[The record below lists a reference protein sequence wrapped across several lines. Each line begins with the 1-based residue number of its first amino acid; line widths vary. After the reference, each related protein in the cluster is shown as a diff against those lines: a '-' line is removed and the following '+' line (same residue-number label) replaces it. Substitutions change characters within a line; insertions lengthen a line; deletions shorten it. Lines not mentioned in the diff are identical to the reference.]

1 MIKRVRVVSCLALWA
16 LLPPLA
22 GAGEAACA
30 TAHPEATAACI
41 EILEVGGNAVD
52 AAVAA
57 SAALAVVE
65 PTGSGLGGGGFW
77 LVHRAAENHNLFVDG
92 RETAPL
98 AARPEQYLDADG
110 TPLPE
115 RSLTGALAAGI
126 PGEPAALVHLAERY
140 GRLPLARSL
149 APSVRLAAAGFVV
162 DADLAEA
169 FETHWPRFSEGAKA
183 TFAIDGRAP
192 RKGER
197 LLQPDLARLLTALG
211 VEGHDAFYSGPF
223 AQRLVEGVRAAGGH
237 WQMAD
242 LRHYAVRE
250 RVPLEFHFRDAR
262 VVSSPPP
269 SAGGIALA
277 QIFGQLEALGVA
289 LPLDDAGRHLLVESM
304 RRAYRDRAA
313 WLGDPDQVFVPQQQ
327 LTAHV
332 TTRRMAAGINRDRAT
347 PSADLEPAVPSPEGN
362 NTTHL
367 SVLDAEG
374 NRVAATL
381 SINIPFGA
389 AMVVPGT
396 GILLNDELD
405 DFAMSTTASNVYGLI
420 GSRPNLIA
428 PGKRPLSSMTPTF
441 VESPRGLLILGTPGG
456 SRIITMV
463 ALGIVEWLGGGDV
476 EAVVSAGRFHH
487 QYLPDVVQMEPQGL
501 DAAQQAAFTA
511 RGHALK
517 PVGRRY
523 GDMQAVSVDAAG
535 VRAASD
541 PRGIGLAQ
549 VLQVP

>member
-1 MIKRVRVVSCLALWA
+1 MRGRGGIAAALLLALA
-16 LLPPLA
+16 PA
-22 GAGEAACA
+22 VEAREAACA
-30 TAHPEATAACI
+30 TAHPDATAACI
-41 EILEVGGNAVD
+41 EILAAGGNAMD

-77 LVHRAAENHNLFVDG
+77 LVHRAADDHSVFVDG
-92 RETAPL
+92 RETAPM
-98 AARPEQYLDADG
+98 AARPEHYLDETG
-110 TPLPE
+110 TPVPA
-115 RSLTGALAAGI
+115 RSLHGALAAGI
-126 PGEPAALVHLAERY
+126 PGEPAALIHLAERY
-140 GRLPLARSL
+140 GRLSLARSL
-149 APSVRLAAAGFVV
+149 APAQRLAADGFVV

-169 FETHWPRFSEGAKA
+169 FATHWPRFTDGAKA

-192 RKGER
+192 RSGER
-197 LLQPDLARLLTALG
+197 LQQPDLAALLTALG
-211 VEGHDAFYSGPF
+211 AEGRAAFYSGDF

-250 RVPLEFHFRDAR
+250 RAPLVFHFRDAR
-262 VVSSPPP
+262 ITTSPPP
-269 SAGGIALA
+269 SAGGVALA

-289 LPLDDAGRHLLVESM
+289 LPLSDAGHHLLVEAM

-313 WLGDPDQVFVPQQQ
+313 WLGDPDQVHVPVRQ
-327 LTAHV
+327 LTAHA
-332 TTRRMAAGINRDRAT
+332 TTRRMAAGIDPTQAT
-347 PSADLEPAVPSPEGN
+347 PSATLAPAVPTPEGD

-367 SVLDAEG
+367 SVLDADG

-389 AMVVPGT
+389 AMVIPGT

-405 DFAMSTTASNVYGLI
+405 DFAMSVTASNVYGLI
-420 GSRPNLIA
+420 GSQPNLLA

-463 ALGIVEWLGGGDV
+463 ALGMLSWLGGGDV
-476 EAVVSAGRFHH
+476 SQVVSAGRFHH
-487 QYLPDVVQMEPQGL
+487 QYLPDVVEVEPEGL
-501 DAAQQAAFTA
+501 APAQRATLEAK
-511 RGHALK
+511 GHAIQD
-517 PVGRRY
+517 VARRY
-523 GDMQAVSVDAAG
+523 GDMQAVSSEATG

-541 PRGIGLAQ
+541 PRGIGMAR
-549 VLQVP
+549 VLRTE